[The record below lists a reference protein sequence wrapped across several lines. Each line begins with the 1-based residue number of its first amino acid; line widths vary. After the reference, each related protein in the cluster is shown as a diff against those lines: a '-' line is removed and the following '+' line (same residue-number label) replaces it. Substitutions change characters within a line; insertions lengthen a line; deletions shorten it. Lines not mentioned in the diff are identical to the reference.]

1 MLILAQF
8 ACKKKV
14 QPNLS
19 EQDCSCAKEI
29 SADFKMEER
38 GKISGINIDNY
49 LTETDTILKNKRV
62 KFSALLQDAE
72 YTWYIGSEIVHTK
85 TLERYF
91 NDTWAGQDISI
102 TLVVKKKTNRICF
115 PNDDGY
121 DSITKILHVSPF
133 IEALTDDYVLGTI
146 EGKYRF
152 KSDHLPDSF
161 DVKFFGSRNNSN
173 FESVLLNL
181 ENYDGMG

>member
-1 MLILAQF
+1 
-8 ACKKKV
+8 V
-14 QPNLS
+14 QPNLF
-19 EQDCSCAKEI
+19 ELDCSCAKEI
-29 SADFKMEER
+29 SADFTMKER
-38 GKISGINIDNY
+38 ATTFGINIDNY

-62 KFSALLQDAE
+62 KFSALLQDSE

-121 DSITKILHVSPF
+121 DSITKILHVSNP
-133 IEALTDDYVLGTI
+133 IETTDDFILGSL
-146 EGKYRF
+146 EGVYRF
-152 KSDHLPDSF
+152 KSDHLANSF
-161 DVKFFGSRNNSN
+161 DVTFYYSKNNSI
-173 FESVLLNL
+173 SP
-181 ENYDGMG
+181 